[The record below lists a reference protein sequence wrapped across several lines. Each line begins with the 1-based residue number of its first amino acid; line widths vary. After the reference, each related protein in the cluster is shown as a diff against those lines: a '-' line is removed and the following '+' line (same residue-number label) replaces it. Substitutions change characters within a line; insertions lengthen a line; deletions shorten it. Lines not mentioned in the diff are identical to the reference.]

1 MSTNTLS
8 IYQLST
14 NLFVYILKVLTL
26 YIYIYPNN
34 NNTVSIS
41 QIKRIYDRVKR
52 SYELTK
58 EKPIQIILSTV
69 EDWTNKPKVLLV
81 I

>member
-1 MSTNTLS
+1 MSTDTLS

-14 NLFVYILKVLTL
+14 NVSIYILKVLTIYL
-26 YIYIYPNN
+26 YIYPNN

-69 EDWTNKPKVLLV
+69 EDWTNKLKVLLV
-81 I
+81 M